1 MITTMEKLS
10 GVLIRGRAV
19 RKMLGISEEVLEAMV
34 ANGKLNRIRLYDGG
48 HWWYYRTEVDGMVGN
63 TVALLE
69 GRVGT
74 RCVVLLGGR

>member
-1 MITTMEKLS
+1 MITTMERLS

-48 HWWYYRTEVDGMVGN
+48 HWWYYRTEVEA
-63 TVALLE
+63 TVE
-69 GRVGT
+69 GSRLKVE
-74 RCVVLLGGR
+74 GGK